1 MKNFLTDEKRKELR
15 AAHRKERDRRV
26 ADRIKAVILK
36 DQGWPCNKI
45 AVALM
50 LDQETINEHIKSYLK
65 NQKLKPENG
74 GSECK
79 LKNEQLTELIKH
91 LDEFT
96 YTKTKDICI
105 YIKKKYSVSYTVG
118 GLTNL
123 LHRVG
128 FTYKKPKETPGKA
141 DSEKQ
146 KAFIEEYEKLKTTAT
161 ENEPILFIDSV
172 HPTMAT
178 KLSYGWIRK
187 GENKLIAST
196 ASRTRVNLSGAIQL
210 KDLTTITQSFD
221 TINAENTIAFLGKIK
236 DKFPH
241 ASKIHIILDQSGYH
255 RSQAVRAFTEQNG
268 IDLHFLP
275 PYSPNLNPIER
286 LWKIMNEYVRNNQ
299 HFATPEQFRKS
310 IKFFFE
316 NTLPEISFSLLSRIN
331 DNFSVV
337 KHGPILKSGS
347 SC

>member
-15 AAHRKERDRRV
+15 VAHRKERDRRV
-26 ADRIKAVILK
+26 ADRIKAVVLK
-36 DQGWPCNKI
+36 DQGWPCTKI
-45 AVALM
+45 AEALM
-50 LDQETINEHIKSYLK
+50 LDEETITEHVDSYLK

-79 LKNEQLTELIKH
+79 LNDEQLAELIKH
-91 LDEFT
+91 LDEYT
-96 YTKTKDICI
+96 YTKTKDICA
-105 YIKKKYSVSYTVG
+105 YIEKKYGVSYTVG
-118 GLTNL
+118 GLTTL
-123 LHRVG
+123 LHRIG

-141 DSEKQ
+141 DPERQ
-146 KAFIEEYEKLKTTAT
+146 QVFITAYEELKKTTP

-187 GENKLIAST
+187 GEDKLIAST
-196 ASRTRVNLSGAIQL
+196 ASRTRVNLAGAIQL
-210 KDLTTITQSFD
+210 KDLTTITQSFE
-221 TINAENTIAFLGKIK
+221 TINAENMMGFFKKIK
-236 DKFPH
+236 DTFPY
-241 ASKIHIILDQSGYH
+241 APRIHIILDQSGYH
-255 RSQAVRAFTEQNG
+255 RSQALRTFAEQNG
-268 IDLHFLP
+268 IELHFLP

-286 LWKIMNEYVRNNQ
+286 LWKVMNEYARNNRY
-299 HFATPEQFRKS
+299 FTTPEEFRNS

-316 NTLPEISFSLLSRIN
+316 NTFPIIAVSLLSRIN

-337 KHGPILKSGS
+337 KRVAPLKSGS